1 MSHLKTGNPE
11 RVITVWIGPTCRQ
24 DPLKYNKPQRDRDR
38 RTQPHTYLHRSSV
51 LKPLQLQSLQLETR
65 ESCFSFFLCPPP
77 LSLSLSLSLSM
88 SLYLPPLSLSPSSGL
103 RTAVLRQT
111 YWRTA
116 LWEVSILL
124 FWLLGEQRVT
134 ERKRE
139 REREVGHELKH
150 SLVLQLKSESSRT
163 ERAGLTSSGRSGAAQ
178 HTVT

>member
-1 MSHLKTGNPE
+1 MPAGSPQIQQATERQRQEDAASHLPSQKLSAEAPPATEPAVRN
-11 RVITVWIGPTCRQ
+11 
-24 DPLKYNKPQRDRDR
+24 QRK
-38 RTQPHTYLHRSSV
+38 LF
-51 LKPLQLQSLQLETR
+51 LFFSL
-65 ESCFSFFLCPPP
+65 PPSP
-77 LSLSLSLSLSM
+77 LSLSLSLSM

-111 YWRTA
+111 YWQTA

-134 ERKRE
+134 ERK